1 MRIEIKTNND
11 SYECETCGTDY
22 ASGGS
27 VYIDGFE
34 IVNLPAIAH
43 CYSGQS
49 FSESDLL
56 VIALRCMGH
65 EVILDGDDWYITCA
79 VDDA

>member
-1 MRIEIKTNND
+1 MKIEITTNHD
-11 SYECETCGTDY
+11 EYECETCGTDY

-27 VYIDGFE
+27 VKIDGVE
-34 IVNLPAIAH
+34 IVNLPAEAH

-56 VIALRCMGH
+56 VIALRKLGH
-65 EVILDGDDWYITCA
+65 TIEVDGDEWHITCA
-79 VDDA
+79 YDDA